1 MTPHRR
7 SVLLVGVV
15 AALAIAIPVMGADP
29 PPSAGPSASSDAS
42 PSGAPST
49 SPDAS
54 SSAAPVR
61 FGDTVGRVGAAR
73 SDTGDGDRPE
83 TRQDARSGE

>member
-7 SVLLVGVV
+7 SVLLVGVI

-49 SPDAS
+49 TPDAS
-54 SSAAPVR
+54 SSAGPSELV
-61 FGDTVGRVGAAR
+61 DTVDRVGAAR
-73 SDTGDGDRPE
+73 RDTGDGDASATRP
-83 TRQDARSGE
+83 DARPSG